1 MAQTTSATSDLTVN
15 TITIKDFCDQ
25 HKIPYLFV
33 HVDINKTKKGP
44 PQGQFSGW
52 KDKTYSE
59 LMKHNKVIKK
69 TYNTI
74 LINLKPSEFFVIDID
89 SVGLVDE
96 KYKEYG
102 QTWETKSIKRGL
114 PHLWRKKDPNFD
126 YTTKQLKDFD
136 IVVDHVYERIDG
148 VFYNTND
155 TMSTTVFNVEP
166 KIEKKVNKVNK
177 SKKSKNKTE
186 VSKKKVDEKEQLFK
200 YNTMGV
206 ENTDIVDN
214 IDIKYFENYGD
225 WLKIMWALYNVFESF
240 ELCDCYSK
248 KTKNYKGLAD
258 VKKYVLHD
266 KQKCLTFGTLAYY
279 SKLSNPKK
287 YNNIRLRHTHLS
299 ATDFQMAKVYLDLIE
314 DTVIKFNDI
323 LYIYKYP
330 FWIQDTNKCFILNNL
345 RYVLTNH
352 YYLVRKSFVEQ
363 NIKLKS
369 KCEDNQTPEQA
380 DQMLELEKKIKTTGM
395 LVQQIEQSKKQESV
409 YKQIFILLQNQNY
422 EMDLN
427 SPDLFAFSCGT
438 IFDTSTQ
445 TKIEGSQLKYSY
457 ISKHTG
463 YPYNKPET
471 EQIQLLNSIIED
483 IMPNVEIR
491 KSYLSILKQTLLGKV
506 IEKFILFNGEG
517 CNGKGWTLELLKEV
531 LFDYMVNANKDI
543 LVSPIKTGANS
554 ELARFDKKRCIVF
567 SEPEEGHKLNG
578 STIKQLT
585 GGGVMEAR
593 GLYQSAKDIH
603 IHGTQILECNQRPA
617 IKGRTDNALLRR
629 IIDIEFEMKFTGDE
643 HLLESE
649 PDKYI
654 KENRFYKSDEFK
666 SSYKY
671 AFFHIILEAPNELYV
686 ADCVKQRSKD
696 YLIGNDEIITWFN
709 NTLKITN
716 DNKDHTSWVEVY
728 DYFKESDFYKNL
740 SMLEKRHEF
749 SKISLAER
757 IKSNIELSKYWC
769 DRVSNKM
776 MKGFKGV
783 IINVEEEAETLG
795 DI

>member
-1 MAQTTSATSDLTVN
+1 MAQSTSATSDITVN

-25 HKIPYLFV
+25 HEIPYLFV

-89 SVGLVDE
+89 SPELVDE

-148 VFYNTND
+148 IFYNTND
-155 TMSTTVFNVEP
+155 SMSTTVFNIEP
-166 KIEKKVNKVNK
+166 KIEKKVKKV
-177 SKKSKNKTE
+177 KKSKNKTE
-186 VSKKKVDEKEQLFK
+186 ASSDNKFLKNKKL
-200 YNTMGV
+200 GV
-206 ENTDIVDN
+206 ENAQIVDN
-214 IDIKYFENYGD
+214 IDIKYFDNYGD
-225 WLKIMWALYNVFESF
+225 WLKIMWALYNVYESF
-240 ELCDCYSK
+240 EICDYYSK
-248 KTKNYKGLAD
+248 KCKNYKGLAD
-258 VKKYVLHD
+258 VKKYVLND

-287 YNNIRLRHTHLS
+287 YNDIRLRFTSLS
-299 ATDFQMAKVYLDLIE
+299 DTDFQMARIYLDLIE
-314 DTVIKFNDI
+314 DKVIKFNDI

-330 FWIQDTNKCFILNNL
+330 FWIQDNNKCFILNDL
-345 RYVLTNH
+345 RKVLTTH
-352 YYLVRKSFVEQ
+352 YRDLRKIYVDELLQ
-363 NIKLKS
+363 LKLNPD
-369 KCEDNQTPEQA
+369 ETPEQS
-380 DQMLELEKKIKTTGM
+380 DEMCEYEKKIKIAGM
-395 LVQQIEQSKKQESV
+395 LIQQIESSKKQESV

-422 EMDLN
+422 QMDLN
-427 SPDLFAFSCGT
+427 SPELFAFSCGT

-445 TKIEGSQLKYSY
+445 TIIEGSQLKYSY

-463 YPYNKPET
+463 YPYNKPEK
-471 EQIQLLNSIIED
+471 EQIQLLNSIIAD
-483 IMPNVEIR
+483 IMPNPEIR

-643 HLLESE
+643 NLLESQ

-671 AFFHIILEAPNELYV
+671 AFFQIILEAPNELYV
-686 ADCVKQRSKD
+686 AECVKQRSKD

-716 DNKDHTSWVEVY
+716 DKKDHTAWSEVY

-749 SKISLAER
+749 SKGSLEER

-776 MKGFKGV
+776 KKGFKGV

>member
-1 MAQTTSATSDLTVN
+1 MAQSTSATSDLTVN

-33 HVDINKTKKGP
+33 HVDINKTKKGAP
-44 PQGQFSGW
+44 KGQFSGW

-59 LMKHNKVIKK
+59 LMKHNKVMNK

-74 LINLKPSEFFVIDID
+74 LINLKPSDFFVIDID
-89 SVGLVDE
+89 SVELVDE

-114 PHLWRKKDPNFD
+114 PHLWRKKDSNFD

-155 TMSTTVFNVEP
+155 IMSTTVFNVEP
-166 KIEKKVNKVNK
+166 KIEKKVKKV
-177 SKKSKNKTE
+177 KKLKIKTE
-186 VSKKKVDEKEQLFK
+186 VSSDNNKFFKCKKLGF
-200 YNTMGV
+200 
-206 ENTDIVDN
+206 ENAEIVDN
-214 IDIKYFENYGD
+214 IDIKYFDNYGD
-225 WLKIMWALYNVFESF
+225 WLKIMWALYNVYESF
-240 ELCDCYSK
+240 EICDYYSK
-248 KTKNYKGLAD
+248 KSKNYKGLAD
-258 VKKYVLHD
+258 VKKYVLND

-287 YNNIRLRHTHLS
+287 YNDIRLRFTSLS
-299 ATDFQMAKVYLDLIE
+299 DTDFQMARIYLDLIE
-314 DTVIKFNDI
+314 DKVIKFNDM

-330 FWIQDTNKCFILNNL
+330 FWIQDTNKCFILNDL
-345 RYVLTNH
+345 RKVLTTH
-352 YYLVRKSFVEQ
+352 YRDLRKSFVDELLQ
-363 NIKLKS
+363 LKLNP
-369 KCEDNQTPEQA
+369 EDNQTEE
-380 DQMLELEKKIKTTGM
+380 ELKQETEEFEKKIKTTGM
-395 LVQQIEQSKKQESV
+395 LIKQIESSKKQESV

-422 EMDLN
+422 QMDLN

-445 TKIEGSQLKYSY
+445 TIIEGSQLKYSY

-471 EQIQLLNSIIED
+471 EQIQLLNSIIAD

-643 HLLESE
+643 HLLEGQ

-716 DNKDHTSWVEVY
+716 DKKDHTSWVEVY

-749 SKISLAER
+749 NKISLEER

-776 MKGFKGV
+776 KKGFKGV